1 MFFALLNYF
10 SCMFRV
16 PLDLIGFSRTIC
28 RVCGNMYLDLLSG
41 GRDAFLD
48 IASKTCRCIR
58 WWRMVGVEYVFVS
71 VVIYFSCF
79 LQTYALCCFS
89 RRIMAPQE
97 GRCSRYNFRL
107 CDNIV
112 FRFLI
117 EDFAADVCCT
127 FVGSTR
133 CTPVRNE
140 RGAVL
145 RILGDASYC
154 FVDDCAVGL
163 VMHSGEPEQSHS
175 VMHLLVQRQGITLN
189 CEVVSL
195 LNSAAGLEYS
205 NRRVTLRLSCVLLR
219 NKVEV
224 LLCARKMRIQ
234 EELWNE

>member
-1 MFFALLNYF
+1 MSCTQHMLCVPEMFFSL
-10 SCMFRV
+10 SGCCGRCM
-16 PLDLIGFSRTIC
+16 LH
-28 RVCGNMYLDLLSG
+28 VCGGFTS
-41 GRDAFLD
+41 
-48 IASKTCRCIR
+48 
-58 WWRMVGVEYVFVS
+58 
-71 VVIYFSCF
+71 
-79 LQTYALCCFS
+79 
-89 RRIMAPQE
+89 
-97 GRCSRYNFRL
+97 
-107 CDNIV
+107 
-112 FRFLI
+112 
-117 EDFAADVCCT
+117 
-127 FVGSTR
+127 
-133 CTPVRNE
+133 CTPFRNE

-145 RILGDASYC
+145 LILGDASYC